1 MFFDEPDNRNPKAKS
16 NVRLA
21 AVPRAP
27 EPSWLDQVNA
37 VDENAA
43 KRHREARARREA
55 QRNALLDQAEDIA
68 LLRREQEASRERE
81 FVRDQ
86 ESRHEHKAN
95 VSQKAK
101 VAPTQNY
108 SQPDAPRNEPHSYHN
123 QDQSFSQD
131 AQLRDELNVSASN
144 ERDGPL
150 VDPAYVFRAIRK
162 WRALIAATTIL
173 GGVLGI
179 MTALNTPHLYYSAAE
194 VLVDPRNFK
203 VIENDLNPDVFLSEA
218 SLAIVDSQVSLMRSP
233 LVIERVVK
241 ELGLENDPEFNGTL
255 HQGALGSLIS
265 LLSGKSV
272 VKDGAV
278 SAARYLSEH
287 MSVDRG
293 PKTFVVSIGTFSEEP
308 QKSALI
314 ANKIVDI
321 YLSEQAKYRSD
332 TASRTSGELTSRL
345 SDLKKQVSS
354 AETKVEKYKT
364 ENGLVGVEGRMI
376 GDEELL
382 RLNDQLAAAR
392 STTISLRARAQ
403 TAKSAT
409 VELVAAGGLPEEIAS
424 SALTA
429 MRSQVA
435 SAKQRLDGLQAK
447 LGPKHPDIQQAAQEY
462 DSVRGEIAN
471 EIKRIRSSLQTDLQR
486 AEQTE
491 QGLATR
497 LGQLKAGQ
505 GVSGEAMVKL
515 RELDREANT
524 ARAVYEQFLLR
535 ARETGELGTINST
548 NVQQISTAKAA
559 DVPEGSSRKILAIG
573 GFIGGLILG
582 LGLAIM
588 KGIYDA
594 LQSQFEGGRSASQR
608 PVHSGPFS
616 PPQGGRTKRRLGMFS
631 PKEVVADS
639 HLTSPSQHFAPQAR
653 HDVSP
658 HQAPSFAPQSQYFA
672 APQQFAPQFD
682 AQVYAPPA
690 PQPVYAQPQ
699 PSPFVPQQVPAQP
712 YAYAPQPSPQ
722 MMPQQVYMPQFVP
735 QPLYAQQQYAPAP
748 QMVWQPQPMPQ
759 PHFVP
764 APQPVQH
771 HVQPAPAPVPQQP
784 QPTQFTPLPAQ
795 PEVADI
801 ARSLDEFRAAVIDL
815 AKIRRSA

>member
-21 AVPRAP
+21 AVSRAS

-37 VDENAA
+37 VDETAA
-43 KRHREARARREA
+43 RRHREARARRET
-55 QRNALLDQAEDIA
+55 QQNSLLDQAEA
-68 LLRREQEASRERE
+68 LNALRREQESLREQDYIREQDYTHEQDLRREYEAKAAFSTRASSARNYQDEAQTAQPQDE
-81 FVRDQ
+81 PLVT
-86 ESRHEHKAN
+86 
-95 VSQKAK
+95 VSK
-101 VAPTQNY
+101 
-108 SQPDAPRNEPHSYHN
+108 DRN
-123 QDQSFSQD
+123 
-131 AQLRDELNVSASN
+131 
-144 ERDGPL
+144 GPL
-150 VDPAYVFRAIRK
+150 IDPAYVFRAIHK
-162 WRALIAATTIL
+162 WRAVIAATTIL
-173 GGVLGI
+173 GGTLGV
-179 MTALNTPHLYYSAAE
+179 MTALNTPHLYFSAAE

-233 LVIERVVK
+233 LVVERVVK

-255 HQGALGSLIS
+255 HQGALSSLFS
-265 LLSGKSV
+265 LLSGRSV
-272 VKDGAV
+272 EKDGAG

-287 MSVDRG
+287 MNVDRG
-293 PKTFVVSIGTFSEEP
+293 PKTFVVSIGAFSEDP

-332 TASRTSGELTSRL
+332 TALRTSGELTSRL
-345 SDLKKQVSS
+345 SDLKKQVSD

-376 GDEELL
+376 GGEELL

-392 STTISLRARAQ
+392 STTITLRARAQ

-424 SALTA
+424 SALTS

-462 DSVRGEIAN
+462 DSVRGEITS
-471 EIKRIRSSLQTDLQR
+471 EIKRIRSSLQTDLDR

-548 NVQQISTAKAA
+548 NVQQISTAKPA
-559 DVPEGSSRKILAIG
+559 DLPEGSSRKIFAIG
-573 GFIGGLILG
+573 GVIGGFVVG
-582 LGLAIM
+582 LGLAIL

-594 LQSQFEGGRSASQR
+594 LQSQSNGGRSAPRR
-608 PVHSGPFS
+608 PVEPGPFS
-616 PPQGGRTKRRLGMFS
+616 PPQSGRARRKLGMFT
-631 PKEVVADS
+631 PKEESGGSYFA
-639 HLTSPSQHFAPQAR
+639 SQAQNFVPQAR
-653 HDVSP
+653 QDVAPPPAPTFVPQP
-658 HQAPSFAPQSQYFA
+658 HYAP
-672 APQQFAPQFD
+672 APQQFAPQQFETP
-682 AQVYAPPA
+682 VYAQPA
-690 PQPVYAQPQ
+690 PQPVYAHQL
-699 PSPFVPQQVPAQP
+699 SPFVPQQIPAQP
-712 YAYAPQPSPQ
+712 YAYAPQPAPQ
-722 MMPQQVYMPQFVP
+722 MMPQQVYMPQP
-735 QPLYAQQQYAPAP
+735 QQFAQPPHYAPQQYAPPP
-748 QMVWQPQPMPQ
+748 QMVWQPQPAPQ
-759 PHFVP
+759 PHFAP
-764 APQPVQH
+764 ALH
-771 HVQPAPAPVPQQP
+771 YVQPAPPQAQP
-784 QPTQFTPLPAQ
+784 IQFTPLPAQ

-815 AKIRRSA
+815 AKVRRSS

>member
-16 NVRLA
+16 NARLA
-21 AVPRAP
+21 AVPHAP
-27 EPSWLDQVNA
+27 APSWLDQVNA
-37 VDENAA
+37 VDETAA
-43 KRHREARARREA
+43 RRHREARARREA
-55 QRNALLDQAEDIA
+55 QQNSLLDQAEELA
-68 LLRREQEASRERE
+68 TPRRGQDYMSE
-81 FVRDQ
+81 Q
-86 ESRHEHKAN
+86 ESRRGYAARAA
-95 VSQKAK
+95 SDARAS
-101 VAPTQNY
+101 APKNYPQTDVRDEEPRSPQNY
-108 SQPDAPRNEPHSYHN
+108 
-123 QDQSFSQD
+123 DQSFAEGEQPVAISQD
-131 AQLRDELNVSASN
+131 RN
-144 ERDGPL
+144 GPL
-150 VDPAYVFRAIRK
+150 IDPSYVFRAIRK

-173 GGVLGI
+173 GGTLGV
-179 MTALNTPHLYYSAAE
+179 MTALNTPHLYFSAAE

-241 ELGLENDPEFNGTL
+241 ELGLEKDPEFNGTL
-255 HQGALGSLIS
+255 HQGALGSLFG

-272 VKDGAV
+272 EKDGAG

-293 PKTFVVSIGTFSEEP
+293 PKTFVVSIGAFAEDP

-314 ANKIVDI
+314 ANKIVEI

-332 TASRTSGELTSRL
+332 TATRASSELTSRL
-345 SDLKKQVSS
+345 SDLKKQVSD

-392 STTISLRARAQ
+392 STTITLRARAQ

-409 VELVAAGGLPEEIAS
+409 VEMVAAGGLPEEIAS
-424 SALTA
+424 SALTS

-435 SAKQRLDGLQAK
+435 SAKQRLDGLKAK

-471 EIKRIRSSLQTDLQR
+471 EIKRIRSSLQTDLDR

-491 QGLATR
+491 QGLASR

-505 GVSGEAMVKL
+505 GVSGEAQVKL

-548 NVQQISTAKAA
+548 NVQQISTAKPA

-573 GFIGGLILG
+573 GFIGGFMLG

-594 LQSQFEGGRSASQR
+594 LQSQFKGGRSAPQW
-608 PVHSGPFS
+608 PVEPGPFS
-616 PPQGGRTKRRLGMFS
+616 PPHGGRARRKLGMFA
-631 PKEVVADS
+631 PKEE
-639 HLTSPSQHFAPQAR
+639 TSGSNFASPPQSFAPQAR
-653 HDVSP
+653 DER
-658 HQAPSFAPQSQYFA
+658 QAPFTPNLAPQAQYAPLQQQFV
-672 APQQFAPQFD
+672 PQQFEAP
-682 AQVYAPPA
+682 VYAQPV

-699 PSPFVPQQVPAQP
+699 HSPFVPQQPPVQV
-712 YAYAPQPSPQ
+712 YAYAPQPAQP
-722 MMPQQVYMPQFVP
+722 MMPQQVYMPQP
-735 QPLYAQQQYAPAP
+735 QQFAPPAQHAPQHYAPAP
-748 QMVWQPQPMPQ
+748 QMVWQPQLTAQPIQQ

-764 APQPVQH
+764 APVQH
-771 HVQPAPAPVPQQP
+771 YAQPVPQP
-784 QPTQFTPLPAQ
+784 QSTQFTPLPAQ